1 MGGDHTGVIP
11 EIIKEFKRLQ
21 RMYLQPFFVQEFG
34 KCGNMEKMIE
44 EMRN

>member
-21 RMYLQPFFVQEFG
+21 ILRLQPFFVQEFK